1 LNSAEHVAPQLM
13 PVGTLLTLPLPAPA
27 KLTVNENCG
36 GGAGLKV
43 AVTAELALMVM
54 LQAPAPEQ
62 APLHPPNTEPAAGVA
77 ARLTTVPELKD
88 AEHVAPQLM
97 PAGALVTVP
106 LPVPDRVRVKVKRGT
121 KLAATEVFAFI
132 NTVQVPVPVHAPP
145 LHPVNTEPA
154 VAAAVR
160 ITLVPELY
168 GAEHVA
174 PQLMPEGT
182 LVTVPLPAPDL
193 VAVRV
198 NCGAG
203 EKVAVAATG
212 LVPTVKL
219 QVPVPVHAPVQ
230 PAKTEAEDEG
240 VAVKITFVPVLML
253 ALHVPGQLMPPT
265 LLVTDPLPVPA
276 TVTVTG
282 NDAGMKF
289 ALTECAALIVTAQV
303 PVPLQPLPLQP
314 AKTDADDVGVAV
326 SVTSVPLM

>member
-1 LNSAEHVAPQLM
+1 
-13 PVGTLLTLPLPAPA
+13 LPSP
-27 KLTVNENCG
+27 
-36 GGAGLKV
+36 
-43 AVTAELALMVM
+43 
-54 LQAPAPEQ
+54 
-62 APLHPPNTEPAAGVA
+62 
-77 ARLTTVPELKD
+77 
-88 AEHVAPQLM
+88 
-97 PAGALVTVP
+97 
-106 LPVPDRVRVKVKRGT
+106 
-121 KLAATEVFAFI
+121 
-132 NTVQVPVPVHAPP
+132 
-145 LHPVNTEPA
+145 
-154 VAAAVR
+154 
-160 ITLVPELY
+160 
-168 GAEHVA
+168 
-174 PQLMPEGT
+174 
-182 LVTVPLPAPDL
+182 LVTVPLPAP
-193 VAVRV
+193 AVPTVRA
-198 NCGAG
+198 NCG
-203 EKVAVAATG
+203 EKAAVAETPA
-212 LVPTVKL
+212 VPTVKL